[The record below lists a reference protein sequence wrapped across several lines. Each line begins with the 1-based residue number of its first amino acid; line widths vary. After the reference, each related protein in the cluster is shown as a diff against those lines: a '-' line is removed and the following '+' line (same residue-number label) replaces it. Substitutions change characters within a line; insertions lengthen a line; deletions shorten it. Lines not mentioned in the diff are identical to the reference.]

1 MYLDYPANSTGDGGA
16 GTHHTSGACEN
27 EGRCPLVLRRQDRD
41 TQKGELCVWQRRPA
55 AARTRAL
62 LKSVIWE
69 TEEEKPRPSSFESP
83 EKRPGWRPCTKRW
96 EPTRKG
102 WPRGASVLIGNW
114 GTPRDS
120 LGDPW
125 PQLWGHNRKAS
136 PHLPEP
142 ALCPSPP
149 RGHAAAGHACGGPP
163 GAPVTW
169 LHLCHSP
176 VCAGRGGPT
185 RQAAKSTPGLP
196 ALESHLSPQRRLLR
210 GSHTPVA
217 RICVVPG
224 CRPRLSLAGLLPPGW
239 ASTARRPEAR
249 RPSWDSDPDPSSD
262 PALRGHVG
270 GWASLQWGW
279 FPQVRSV
286 MLGVVSLDGQW
297 SLGPRSS
304 EAEPQAHGAVGGV
317 GACPP
322 TC

>member
-55 AARTRAL
+55 AAGTRAL
-62 LKSVIWE
+62 LKSVIRE

-102 WPRGASVLIGNW
+102 WPRGASVLISNW

-125 PQLWGHNRKAS
+125 PQLWGHNREAS

-149 RGHAAAGHACGGPP
+149 RGHAAAGHACGVSTRCSRDLA
-163 GAPVTW
+163 APVPQPCVRWAWRPHTTGGKVHPRPSGARVPS
-169 LHLCHSP
+169 LPPTAPAAGLSHS
-176 VCAGRGGPT
+176 RGPDLRG
-185 RQAAKSTPGLP
+185 PGLP
-196 ALESHLSPQRRLLR
+196 STPLL
-210 GSHTPVA
+210 
-217 RICVVPG
+217 
-224 CRPRLSLAGLLPPGW
+224 GW
-239 ASTARRPEAR
+239 ALATWLGVHGKEAR
-249 RPSWDSDPDPSSD
+249 GQT
-262 PALRGHVG
+262 AL
-270 GWASLQWGW
+270 
-279 FPQVRSV
+279 
-286 MLGVVSLDGQW
+286 LGL
-297 SLGPRSS
+297 
-304 EAEPQAHGAVGGV
+304 
-317 GACPP
+317 
-322 TC
+322 